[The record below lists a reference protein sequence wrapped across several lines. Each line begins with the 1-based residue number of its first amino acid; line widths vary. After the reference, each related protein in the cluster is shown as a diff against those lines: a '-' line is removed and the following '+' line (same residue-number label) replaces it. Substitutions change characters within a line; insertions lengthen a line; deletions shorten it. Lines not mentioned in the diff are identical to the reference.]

1 MLWQWRW
8 MNSAPRKQ
16 TVKPIRIVH
25 AISSPAAG
33 GAEVY
38 VKDLANALAR
48 RGHKP
53 AILFLSR
60 SADIGR
66 TDSFEKAFLADLD
79 ASNIPYAFLGHECR
93 RNPLL
98 GAIRTRR
105 FVKSHGADIYHSHLK
120 YSLLFGAGLGVPH
133 VHTHHNVRRHAP
145 AWMWPL
151 FNRIVDAWVGISELC
166 AERLRLFSGRPVTM
180 IRNAVDP
187 RRLGAAAVRVRTV
200 ADQGVVRCIA
210 VGSPGEQKNFGLLVD
225 ALALLP
231 AEILQRVTLDIV
243 GEGSPE
249 ATAALAGRIEAA
261 GLGRTVRLSGT
272 SNRVL
277 ERFQDADLFLMSSA
291 WEGMPIALLE
301 ASMAGLPFIATDV
314 GGCAEVA
321 RLCGNGLIVPPG
333 DAAAF
338 SDALAGLVADPIQI
352 EALSRSALAAAAIFS
367 IDASAKAH
375 IALYERLLQAPLRR
389 STSRRNAE

>member
-1 MLWQWRW
+1 

-79 ASNIPYAFLGHECR
+79 ASNIPYTFLGHECR

-151 FNRIVDAWVGISELC
+151 FNQIVDAWVGISELC
-166 AERLRLFSGRPVTM
+166 AERLRIFSGRPVTT

-187 RRLGAAAVRVRTV
+187 DRLGAAAAQVRTV
-200 ADQGVVRCIA
+200 ADQGVARCIA
-210 VGSPGEQKNFGLLVD
+210 VGSPGEQKNFGLLID
-225 ALALLP
+225 ALASLP
-231 AEILQRVTLDIV
+231 PEILQRITLDIV
-243 GEGSPE
+243 GEGSRE
-249 ATAALAGRIEAA
+249 ATADLVGHIDAA
-261 GLGRTVRLSGT
+261 GLGRTVRVLGG
-272 SNRVL
+272 SNEVA
-277 ERFQDADLFLMSSA
+277 ERYRAADLFLMSSA

-301 ASMAGLPFIATDV
+301 ASMSGLPFIATDV

-338 SDALAGLVADPIQI
+338 AEALAGLVTDPAQI
-352 EALSRSALAAAAIFS
+352 EALSRAALADAAIFS
-367 IDASAKAH
+367 IETSAKAH
-375 IALYERLLQAPLRR
+375 LALYQRLLQAPPPR

>member
-1 MLWQWRW
+1 M
-8 MNSAPRKQ
+8 
-16 TVKPIRIVH
+16 RIVH

-38 VKDLANALAR
+38 VKDLATELAR
-48 RGHKP
+48 SGHRP

-66 TDSFEKAFLADLD
+66 TEAFETAFLADLE
-79 ASNIPYAFLGHECR
+79 ATGIPYAFLGHECR

-98 GAIRTRR
+98 GALRTRR
-105 FVKSHGADIYHSHLK
+105 FVRSQNAAIYHSHLK

-151 FNRIVDAWVGISELC
+151 FNRIVDSWVGISELC
-166 AERLRLFSGRPVTM
+166 AERLHAFTGRPVTT

-187 RRLGAAAVRVRTV
+187 RRLGAAAAEPKTI
-200 ADQGVVRCIA
+200 ADQGVVRCVA
-210 VGSPGEQKNFGLLVD
+210 VGSPGEQKNLGLLVD

-231 AEILQRVTLDIV
+231 AETLQRVTVDIV
-243 GEGSPE
+243 GEGPPM
-249 ATAALAGRIEAA
+249 ATGDLAARIEAA
-261 GLGRTVRLSGT
+261 GLGRTIRLLGP
-272 SNRVL
+272 SNRVAEL
-277 ERFQDADLFLMSSA
+277 FRSADMFLMSSA

-301 ASMAGLPFIATDV
+301 ASMIGLPFIATDV

-321 RLCGNGLIVPPG
+321 RLSGNGLIVPPG
-333 DAAAF
+333 DPIAF
-338 SDALAGLVADPIQI
+338 ANAFADLVAEPGRMA
-352 EALSRSALAAAAIFS
+352 ALSRSALAKAGIFS
-367 IDASAKAH
+367 IEGSAKAH
-375 IALYERLLQAPLRR
+375 LALYKRLLQVPGRR
-389 STSRRNAE
+389 SATRRNAEYGRISQ